1 VLWVDGVGSYLILGG
16 DRVTIGR
23 PSTSARPD
31 IALLAEL
38 EGVHAEVLR
47 VEQDYFLV
55 PRGPATVGG
64 KPVKRHLLADG
75 DEFVLGARSR
85 LTFRMPT
92 SLSPTAIL
100 ELGPGLRLEG
110 DVRKVV
116 LLDGHLI
123 IGPGKGCHIE
133 TGRAEGRVILSAGA
147 EGFRCR
153 AQEPLVVDGTPA
165 GTDEPVPFGAHVE
178 AGPLTFTLTRGDG
191 QGGRP

>member
-1 VLWVDGVGSYLILGG
+1 M
-16 DRVTIGR
+16 
-23 PSTSARPD
+23 
-31 IALLAEL
+31 
-38 EGVHAEVLR
+38 
-47 VEQDYFLV
+47 

-100 ELGPGLRLEG
+100 ELGTGLRLEG

-123 IGPGKGCHIE
+123 IGHGKGCHIE

-153 AQEPLVVDGTPA
+153 APEALVVDGSPA

-178 AGPLTFTLTRGDG
+178 AGSLTFTLTRGDG